1 MPDVLEDGTL
11 SFLPTR
17 LNDQP
22 AVIGGLTVDE
32 MWGTVLIS
40 GAVGMVLGIAFAILT
55 QVWALI
61 IVGALAGG
69 GLGLTV
75 ASRLLRRWKRGR
87 PDTWLYRQ
95 MQLTLAQ
102 HFPTWNNARLITR
115 SGAWTCRRTES
126 A

>member
-32 MWGTVLIS
+32 MWGTLLFS
-40 GAVGMVLGIAFAILT
+40 GLVGTVLGIAFAILT

-61 IVGALAGG
+61 IAGALAGG
-69 GLGLTV
+69 VLGLTV

-95 MQLTLAQ
+95 MQLMLAQ

-115 SGAWTCRRTES
+115 SGAWTCRRTEG

>member
-32 MWGTVLIS
+32 MWGTVLFS
-40 GAVGMVLGIAFAILT
+40 GAVGMVLGIAFSILT
-55 QVWALI
+55 HVWALI

-69 GLGLTV
+69 VLGLTV

-87 PDTWLYRQ
+87 PDTWLYRKI
-95 MQLTLAQ
+95 QLTLAQ

-115 SGAWTCRRTES
+115 SGAWTCRRTEGS
-126 A
+126 